1 MNVQYNDIDQLMD
14 SMSGYAYIIQRN
26 AIFRNIK
33 LDSLIRNESLFPRSS
48 HEADGKVW
56 FYRDEWADNSQFDAL
71 SKIVTGEMVGIVV
84 RYMLIASMLFRD
96 KKEENMRFS
105 QSVKAEL

>member
-33 LDSLIRNESLFPRSS
+33 LDSLIRNDSLFPRTS
-48 HEADGKVW
+48 HEADGKV
-56 FYRDEWADNSQFDAL
+56 
-71 SKIVTGEMVGIVV
+71 
-84 RYMLIASMLFRD
+84 
-96 KKEENMRFS
+96 
-105 QSVKAEL
+105 

>member
-1 MNVQYNDIDQLMD
+1 MAEYECQYNDIGQLMD
-14 SMSGYAYIIQRN
+14 SMSRYAEFIQKN

-48 HEADGKVW
+48 HEAGGKVW

-71 SKIVTGEMVGIVV
+71 SKIVIGEMLGYLYDI
-84 RYMLIASMLFRD
+84 
-96 KKEENMRFS
+96 
-105 QSVKAEL
+105 